1 MTSPALTPPAPAAP
15 AHDGRLQARAALYGN
30 GASAALALPVGI
42 HKLAFPDQRQAVLYI
57 PAQTGQPLPLLVL
70 LHGARGQHGGA
81 DAAALRYAVREQ
93 VLLLIPEARG
103 TSWDM
108 FRGGYGPD
116 MDFLDQALRWVM
128 RRHQVDADA
137 ITLAGFSDGASYAL
151 SVGLMNGELFSDILA
166 FSPGCMLPNAR
177 SASPR
182 IFIGHGTGDAV
193 LPVERGQSLARQLA
207 SEGYQ
212 VHYAEFDGGHLVPPA
227 VAEAAFALIGQDDAS
242 LPPA

>member
-1 MTSPALTPPAPAAP
+1 MTSPAPTPAAP
-15 AHDGRLQARAALYGN
+15 AHDGRLQARSALYGN
-30 GASAALALPVGI
+30 GASAALALPAGI
-42 HKLAFPDQRQAVLYI
+42 HKLAFPAQRQAVLYI
-57 PAQTGQPLPLLVL
+57 PAQTAQPLPLLVL

-108 FRGGYGPD
+108 FRGGFGPD
-116 MDFLDQALRWVM
+116 MDFLDQSLTWVM
-128 RRHQVDADA
+128 RRHEIDAHA

-193 LPVERGQSLARQLA
+193 LPVERGQSLASQLA

-227 VAEAAFALIGQDDAS
+227 VAEAAFALIGQEDAS
-242 LPPA
+242 PPPA

>member
-1 MTSPALTPPAPAAP
+1 MTSPAPTPATP

-30 GASAALALPVGI
+30 GASAALALPAGI

-57 PAQTGQPLPLLVL
+57 PAQTGQALPLLVL

-116 MDFLDQALRWVM
+116 MDFLDQALKWVM
-128 RRHQVDADA
+128 RRHEVDADA

-177 SASPR
+177 CASPR
-182 IFIGHGTGDAV
+182 IFISHGTGDAV
-193 LPVERGQSLARQLA
+193 LAVERGQSLATQLA
-207 SEGYQ
+207 NEGYQ

-227 VAEAAFALIGQDDAS
+227 VAEAAFALLGHADTS

>member
-1 MTSPALTPPAPAAP
+1 MTTIAQNSPAPV
-15 AHDGRLQARAALYGN
+15 HDGRLHSRVALFRDHPL
-30 GASAALALPVGI
+30 APLALPAGI
-42 HKLAFPDQRQAVLYI
+42 HKLAFPAERQALFYI
-57 PAQTGQPLPLLVL
+57 PDTSGQPLPLLVL

-81 DAAALRYAVREQ
+81 DASALRYAVREH
-93 VLLLIPEARG
+93 VLLLIPEAKG

-116 MDFLDQALRWVM
+116 LDFLDQALMWVM
-128 RRHQVDADA
+128 RRHDVDAAA

-193 LPVERGQSLARQLA
+193 LPVERGQSLAHQLA

-227 VAEAAFALIGQDDAS
+227 VAEAAFALLGADDAS
-242 LPPA
+242 APPA

>member
-1 MTSPALTPPAPAAP
+1 MTSPVPSSPASV
-15 AHDGRLQARAALYGN
+15 HHGRLQARTSLYGN
-30 GASAALALPVGI
+30 GAGAALALPAGI
-42 HKLAFPDQRQAVLYI
+42 HKLAFPAQRQALLYI
-57 PAQTGQPLPLLVL
+57 PPATGQALSLLVL

-93 VLLLIPEARG
+93 ALLLIPEALG

-116 MDFLDQALRWVM
+116 MDFLDQSLMWVM
-128 RRHQVDADA
+128 RRHEIAANA

-166 FSPGCMLPNAR
+166 FSPGCMQPNAR

-193 LPVERGQSLARQLA
+193 LPVERGQSLAHQLA
-207 SEGYQ
+207 NEGYQ

-227 VAEAAFALIGQDDAS
+227 VAEAAFALLGVDDAS
-242 LPPA
+242 APPA